1 MFFVDNLRILLTILV
16 ISHHI
21 SITYGA
27 PGSWYHR
34 EGVPDML
41 SAIIL
46 TLFVA
51 VNQAFFMGFF
61 FMISGYFVPGSY
73 DRKGGGKFLKDRLMR
88 LGIPLVFYMVVIDPL
103 LRASGYSGRY
113 RSFCALPPAGDA
125 GSISIHP
132 CLERPASRS
141 SIRFFV

>member
-1 MFFVDNLRILLTILV
+1 MSAKADNLSQKPRMFFVDNLRILLTILV

-27 PGSWYHR
+27 
-34 EGVPDML
+34 
-41 SAIIL
+41 
-46 TLFVA
+46 
-51 VNQAFFMGFF
+51 
-61 FMISGYFVPGSY
+61 PGSY

-113 RSFCALPPAGDA
+113 RSFCARRRRGMQVQFRFTPVWSA
-125 GSISIHP
+125 
-132 CLERPASRS
+132 RPAAR
-141 SIRFFV
+141 R